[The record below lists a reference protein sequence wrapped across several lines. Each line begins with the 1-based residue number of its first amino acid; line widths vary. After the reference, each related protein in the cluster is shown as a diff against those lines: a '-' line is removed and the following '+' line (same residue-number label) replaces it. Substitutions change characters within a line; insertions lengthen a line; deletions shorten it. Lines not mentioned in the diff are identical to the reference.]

1 MPLTIGNVLR
11 NRYRISRVL
20 YQSPLTN
27 VYVVEDVHLR
37 GNVWAVKE
45 MKFLAMDSFE
55 RQKIIAQFEQEVMKM
70 TELAHPNYAKVIDF
84 FVEGQN
90 LYIIREFIPAYDVD
104 TIMRKTTGMMRERD
118 VVSWGI
124 QLADVLNY
132 LYNKKFPAI
141 FFREF
146 SLPNIL
152 INSDGNVS
160 IIDLG
165 LARVFQTDNDP
176 GRNLN
181 VGPIDYPCPEQFDEN
196 GVFDQ
201 RTLVYSLGSVLYHM
215 MTKKNPGQMM
225 FKLTPIEELNPE
237 VSKAF
242 KVIIKKS
249 TEIDPRLRYQ
259 TLHDMKRDLQSALKS
274 PEMKIVEPLEKPR
287 KRQEKNSPA
296 NWNFLVA
303 GAIMLLAAGIF
314 YLIYKIFFTS

>member
-1 MPLTIGNVLR
+1 MPPLVIGNVLR

-20 YQSPLTN
+20 YQSQLTN

-70 TELAHPNYAKVIDF
+70 TELAHPNYARVIDF

-90 LYIIREFIPAYDVD
+90 LYIIREFIPAYDLD
-104 TIMRKTTGMMRERD
+104 TIMRKTSGMMRERD
-118 VVSWGI
+118 VVSWGV

-160 IIDLG
+160 LIDMG

-176 GRNLN
+176 GRIQN
-181 VGPIDYPCPEQFDEN
+181 VGPIDYPSPEQFDEH

-201 RTLVYSLGSVLYHM
+201 RTLVYSLGSALYHVL
-215 MTKKNPGQMM
+215 TKKNPGQMM
-225 FKLTPIEELNPE
+225 FKLAPVEEFNPE
-237 VSKAF
+237 VSRAF
-242 KVIIKKS
+242 KVILKKA
-249 TEIDPRLRYQ
+249 TEVDPRLRYQ
-259 TLHDMKRDLQSALKS
+259 TLLDMKKDLQSALKS
-274 PEMKIVEPLEKPR
+274 PEMKIIESQDKPR
-287 KRQEKNSPA
+287 KKGKLPA
-296 NWNFLVA
+296 SWNFIMA